1 MQHAARNWKR
11 NWRETQETKQT
22 ACFFAERPSASPRRS
37 WPCFARRSDI
47 NTAPALQARSRVCFT
62 VTGAYHEKGLCKQ
75 ALYLSLFLMGQQI
88 QWSSRLP
95 LCFEGPGRYL
105 LEPVA
110 KENCEKTKL
119 VHGSSNKVNAEMFSE
134 KVVLRKFF
142 RFVTSHDDVTERHRK
157 LENL

>member
-1 MQHAARNWKR
+1 
-11 NWRETQETKQT
+11 
-22 ACFFAERPSASPRRS
+22 
-37 WPCFARRSDI
+37 
-47 NTAPALQARSRVCFT
+47 
-62 VTGAYHEKGLCKQ
+62 
-75 ALYLSLFLMGQQI
+75 MGQQI